1 MTQKEL
7 EVLSKQLREQKIAHL
22 LLVRMRNGIT
32 LSSIADGDDIYDFL
46 QVMIDINPMVME
58 IMKDVI
64 RKREKPIKTPNDM
77 MYS

>member
-7 EVLSKQLREQKIAHL
+7 EALSKQLREQKIAHL